1 MREYETIYV
10 LKPDLPGDQV
20 KGLQEKLKEIITK
33 AAGHILHHVDWGKRR
48 LAYRVEKF
56 QQAQYLYL
64 QYLDRGVSVAEIERI
79 LKNDD
84 RVLKFLTVKLE
95 EKVNQEERLA
105 RAGEAPP
112 VPEEL
117 FHEEQSYDRPPR
129 DRYYGEGRRGGGGPG
144 MDAGEDLGVEDA
156 IEE

>member
-1 MREYETIYV
+1 
-10 LKPDLPGDQV
+10 DQL
-20 KGLQEKLKEIITK
+20 KGLQDKLKDIIEK
-33 AAGHILHHVDWGKRR
+33 AQGHVLHHVDWGKRR

-79 LKNDD
+79 LKYDD

-105 RAGEAPP
+105 RAGEAPRP
-112 VPEEL
+112 PEEL
-117 FHEEQSYDRPPR
+117 QREESSYDRPHPR
-129 DRYYGEGRRGGGGPG
+129 ERHGEGRRGDIAAGAEGPE
-144 MDAGEDLGVEDA
+144 EDSG
-156 IEE
+156 IEGSADE